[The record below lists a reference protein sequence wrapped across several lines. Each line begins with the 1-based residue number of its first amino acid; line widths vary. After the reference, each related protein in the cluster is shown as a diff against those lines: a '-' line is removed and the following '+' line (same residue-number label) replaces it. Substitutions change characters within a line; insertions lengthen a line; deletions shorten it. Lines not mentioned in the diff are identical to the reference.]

1 MGRHFSRCFL
11 AGLVAL
17 LPVGGLILAVLFM
30 EDAIASSWL
39 AEQPYYI
46 PGLGLVVVAA
56 AVYLIGLIVTSFLGR
71 WLWSRL
77 DVLLDAL
84 PAVGRLYQTLKQIL
98 GYGEGEDAL
107 FRGVVAVPGRE
118 PATEEL
124 GLITNRLP
132 GSGEQTD
139 GLLAVFVPGAPNP
152 TMGRLIY
159 VQPEAVRPLSVSVN
173 DALSALLAVGNT
185 DVDLGKAADD
195 LGAAGGGGA

>member
-139 GLLAVFVPGAPNP
+139 
-152 TMGRLIY
+152 RK
-159 VQPEAVRPLSVSVN
+159 SVV
-173 DALSALLAVGNT
+173 
-185 DVDLGKAADD
+185 
-195 LGAAGGGGA
+195 